1 MQCGAGVVTSAE
13 LGRRARARAA
23 EFSRERCARETLQAY
38 EATA

>member
-13 LGRRARARAA
+13 LGRRAPAWAA
-23 EFSRERCARETLQAY
+23 ECSWERCARETIQVY